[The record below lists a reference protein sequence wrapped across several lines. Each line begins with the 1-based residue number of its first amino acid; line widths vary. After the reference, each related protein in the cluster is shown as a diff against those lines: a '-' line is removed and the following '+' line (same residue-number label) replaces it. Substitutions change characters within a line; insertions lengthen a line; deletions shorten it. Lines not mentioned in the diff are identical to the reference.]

1 MADRNGYL
9 GRAPGDS
16 SVTVA
21 RQVFSPTG
29 VQTNFTFASGYVPG
43 YLDVYLNGAKL
54 IVAQDF
60 TATDGSVVGL
70 TSSATNGDVL
80 EAVAFKAFNAAAVSQ
95 AADFTVTGN
104 QTNDG
109 TLTVTGGTTL
119 SNLNVTGIL
128 TAGSFSGDGSGLT
141 GVASTDFIITGTAA
155 TFNNTTELQNVQLV
169 GVTTG
174 LNVSGVATFASN
186 VSIAGT
192 LTYEDVTN
200 VDAVGLITARTGVR
214 ITDGGLIVTA
224 GGVELGAGATVTGI
238 TTSTGFRSLGGT
250 FDAST
255 LGSGNESVSDA
266 SLIMDRGNTIY
277 VQHNG
282 FLRKVVETDGDEIN
296 IGQQNTTLINEINL
310 RPGGAS
316 GNGVKLHGGGSGD
329 NVRIQTTTTGAVV
342 TGILTATSFE
352 GSGANLT
359 DLPASGD
366 ANDITA
372 SLFT

>member
-1 MADRNGYL
+1 MADRNGYI
-9 GRAPGDS
+9 GRAPSDS

-60 TATDGSVVGL
+60 SATDGSIIGL
-70 TSSATNGDVL
+70 TTHATNGDVL
-80 EAVAFKAFNAAAVSQ
+80 EAVAFKAFNVATVSE
-95 AADFTVTGN
+95 ASDFTVTGN
-104 QTNDG
+104 QTTRG
-109 TLTVTGGTTL
+109 TLTVTGDTTL
-119 SNLNVTGIL
+119 SNLNVTGII

-155 TFNNTTELQNVQLV
+155 TFNNTTQLQNVQLV

-174 LNVSGVATFASN
+174 LNVSGVATFAGN

-214 ITDGGLIVTA
+214 VTA
-224 GGVELGAGATVTGI
+224 GGLTVTGVSTFSSNAEVPSDSNKILLGAGKEMQVFHDGTDSLVKDTRNSGTVKIQADNFAVIDKDASETMLSATVDG
-238 TTSTGFRSLGGT
+238 
-250 FDAST
+250 AVT
-255 LGSGNESVSDA
+255 LRHN
-266 SLIMDRGNTIY
+266 GNTK
-277 VQHNG
+277 
-282 FLRKVVETDGDEIN
+282 FETA
-296 IGQQNTTLINEINL
+296 
-310 RPGGAS
+310 P
-316 GNGVKLHGGGSGD
+316 
-329 NVRIQTTTTGAVV
+329 TGAVV

>member
-1 MADRNGYL
+1 MADRNGYI

-70 TSSATNGDVL
+70 TSFAQSGDVV
-80 EAVAFKAFNAAAVSQ
+80 EAVAFKAFNAAAVTQ

-109 TLTVTGGTTL
+109 TLSVTGGTTL
-119 SNLNVTGIL
+119 SNLIVTGITTLSAGSSVSFATTAFDLGAGTNLNIGIVTVTTLSGGEVNGSDANFTGIL
-128 TAGSFSGDGSGLT
+128 TAASASFSG
-141 GVASTDFIITGTAA
+141 
-155 TFNNTTELQNVQLV
+155 
-169 GVTTG
+169 
-174 LNVSGVATFASN
+174 NVSVG
-186 VSIAGT
+186 GT

-200 VDAVGLITARTGVR
+200 IDSVGVITAREGIKVTTGG
-214 ITDGGLIVTA
+214 IDIAAGGIEVGGISTFQGSTNTFANEVTITA
-224 GGVELGAGATVTGI
+224 GGLEINGGGLDVAGI
-238 TTSTGFRSLGGT
+238 TTLS
-250 FDAST
+250 ST
-255 LGSGNESVSDA
+255 LSVAAGGIS
-266 SLIMDRGNTIY
+266 
-277 VQHNG
+277 
-282 FLRKVVETDGDEIN
+282 VV
-296 IGQQNTTLINEINL
+296 
-310 RPGGAS
+310 S
-316 GNGVKLHGGGSGD
+316 GGSSIIG
-329 NVRIQTTTTGAVV
+329 VV
-342 TGILTATSFE
+342 TATSFE
-352 GSGANLT
+352 GDGSTLSNL
-359 DLPASGD
+359 PSSGD

>member
-1 MADRNGYL
+1 MADRNGYI

-70 TSSATNGDVL
+70 TSFAQSGDIV
-80 EAVAFKAFNAAAVSQ
+80 EAVAFKAFNAAAVTQ

-109 TLTVTGGTTL
+109 TLSVTGGTTL
-119 SNLNVTGIL
+119 SNLIVTGITTLSAGSSVSFATTAFDLGAGTNLNIGIVTVTTLSGGEVNGSDANFTGIL
-128 TAGSFSGDGSGLT
+128 TAASASFSG
-141 GVASTDFIITGTAA
+141 
-155 TFNNTTELQNVQLV
+155 
-169 GVTTG
+169 
-174 LNVSGVATFASN
+174 NVSVG
-186 VSIAGT
+186 GT

-200 VDAVGLITARTGVR
+200 IDSVGVITAREGIKVTTGG
-214 ITDGGLIVTA
+214 IDIAAGGIEVGGISTFQGSTNTFANEVTITA
-224 GGVELGAGATVTGI
+224 GGLEINGGGLDVAGI
-238 TTSTGFRSLGGT
+238 TTLS
-250 FDAST
+250 ST
-255 LGSGNESVSDA
+255 LSVAAGGIS
-266 SLIMDRGNTIY
+266 
-277 VQHNG
+277 
-282 FLRKVVETDGDEIN
+282 VV
-296 IGQQNTTLINEINL
+296 
-310 RPGGAS
+310 S
-316 GNGVKLHGGGSGD
+316 GGSSIIG
-329 NVRIQTTTTGAVV
+329 VV
-342 TGILTATSFE
+342 TATSFE
-352 GSGANLT
+352 GDGSTLT
-359 DLPASGD
+359 NLPASGD

>member
-1 MADRNGYL
+1 MADRNGYI
-9 GRAPGDS
+9 GRAPSDS

-104 QTNDG
+104 QTNNG

-155 TFNNTTELQNVQLV
+155 TFNNTTQLQNVQLV

-186 VSIAGT
+186 ITAVDGTFSGNVSVGGT

-200 VDAVGLITARTGVR
+200 VDSVGLITARNGINVTGGDVTIGSATTVGLGTTAFFGDSVR
-214 ITDGGLIVTA
+214 AVFGDGEDLEIYHNGGTSYIRDIGVGSLLITTNGTQIRLRNGTEGEDMANFIRNGA
-224 GGVELGAGATVTGI
+224 VELYYDNSKKFE
-238 TTSTGFRSLGGT
+238 TT
-250 FDAST
+250 
-255 LGSGNESVSDA
+255 N
-266 SLIMDRGNTIY
+266 
-277 VQHNG
+277 
-282 FLRKVVETDGDEIN
+282 
-296 IGQQNTTLINEINL
+296 
-310 RPGGAS
+310 
-316 GNGVKLHGGGSGD
+316 
-329 NVRIQTTTTGAVV
+329 TGAVV

-366 ANDITA
+366 ANDVTA
-372 SLFT
+372 SLFN

>member
-1 MADRNGYL
+1 MADRNGYI

-70 TSSATNGDVL
+70 TSFAQSGDVV
-80 EAVAFKAFNAAAVSQ
+80 EAVAFKAFNAAAVTQ

-109 TLTVTGGTTL
+109 TLSVTGGTTL
-119 SNLNVTGIL
+119 SNLIVTGITTLSAGSSVSFATTAFDLGAGTNLNIGIVTVTTLSGGEVNGSDANFTGIL
-128 TAGSFSGDGSGLT
+128 TAASASFSG
-141 GVASTDFIITGTAA
+141 
-155 TFNNTTELQNVQLV
+155 
-169 GVTTG
+169 
-174 LNVSGVATFASN
+174 NVSVG
-186 VSIAGT
+186 GT

-200 VDAVGLITARTGVR
+200 IDSVGVITAREGIKVTTGG
-214 ITDGGLIVTA
+214 IDIAAGGIEVGGISTFQGSTNTFANEVTITA
-224 GGVELGAGATVTGI
+224 GGLEIDGGGLDVAGI
-238 TTSTGFRSLGGT
+238 TTLS
-250 FDAST
+250 ST
-255 LGSGNESVSDA
+255 LSVAAGGIS
-266 SLIMDRGNTIY
+266 
-277 VQHNG
+277 
-282 FLRKVVETDGDEIN
+282 VV
-296 IGQQNTTLINEINL
+296 
-310 RPGGAS
+310 S
-316 GNGVKLHGGGSGD
+316 GGSSIIG
-329 NVRIQTTTTGAVV
+329 VV
-342 TGILTATSFE
+342 TATSFE
-352 GSGANLT
+352 GDGSTLT
-359 DLPASGD
+359 NLPASGD